1 MEMRLPKTHVDLL
14 EEDKPLAGQ
23 KFVCVS
29 FVSPEKII
37 NDKNL
42 FLFQEFL
49 KTWDFNKSMEKFIQF
64 LNFISYKYHI
74 NFDAICNDL
83 KDFVAD
89 EKLAMISASTV
100 EDDYKTFLDK
110 TETKLEEKFLM
121 ENSFQTTVRGLKV
134 RGVFPTIEEAE
145 LRCKMMRELD
155 PNHDVY
161 VGPVGMWMP
170 WHPEAYKTGRV
181 EYLEEELNKLMSE
194 KIKNEDEAKSA
205 FEERLR
211 ETKKAAITN
220 NIEKAKKSGNVLTQT
235 VNDEGDLISVNN
247 INTQEKNLNEFSSVS
262 DIRKELFE
270 GDDIV
275 INKK

>member
-1 MEMRLPKTHVDLL
+1 
-14 EEDKPLAGQ
+14 
-23 KFVCVS
+23 
-29 FVSPEKII
+29 
-37 NDKNL
+37 
-42 FLFQEFL
+42 
-49 KTWDFNKSMEKFIQF
+49 MEKFIQF

-211 ETKKAAITN
+211 ETKKAAIAN

-247 INTQEKNLNEFSSVS
+247 INTQEKKLNEFSSVS